1 MDFICQS
8 GYEYLYLVSLRA
20 IMTFFKLKKN
30 IVKNRIS
37 YRNTNGK
44 LTRNKF
50 TVNVGNMSQKYHG
63 HWKV

>member
-8 GYEYLYLVSLRA
+8 GYEYLYLVSLQA

-44 LTRNKF
+44 LRNKF
-50 TVNVGNMSQKYHG
+50 TVNVENMSQKYHG
-63 HWKV
+63 H